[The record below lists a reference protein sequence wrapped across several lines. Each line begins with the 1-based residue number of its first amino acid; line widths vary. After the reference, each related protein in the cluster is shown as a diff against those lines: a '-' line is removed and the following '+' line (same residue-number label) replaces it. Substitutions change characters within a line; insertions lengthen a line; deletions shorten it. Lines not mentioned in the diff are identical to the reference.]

1 MGADSASDDATT
13 RGGEADARVVPRRHG
28 SREERREVTLAALG
42 SGREAFCA
50 YCGHRLPPV
59 PPTGGRPTPYCPAEA
74 DRYGRWGAKIITC
87 AMLDE
92 HREIWVT
99 VYGPAQPMTT
109 LDTHT
114 LDQRADDLTGVVRPL
129 LSELAALR
137 TRAGEE
143 LRAALHTAAEAE
155 KASEQA
161 VKDARAA
168 NDEKLLALEDSR
180 QARQAATEAAAA
192 ASVDQIRAARAATER
207 DTAIAERDLAV
218 TDRDT
223 ARSDQQAA
231 LNSLTEAHRSITD
244 LQNTLAAE
252 RAGVLDT
259 LQRTRREADTARDR
273 LRLELE
279 TTHRQRVAEL
289 TDRLDA
295 QRVDTDRRVAE
306 LSHQLTTATNTYATT
321 LAPLHQRITT
331 LERQLSDQ
339 QAHAQTADER
349 LTRLH
354 TTLEGLLADDTE
366 EHLLRERL
374 LAVLG
379 DMSLGEHR
387 DSG

>member
-1 MGADSASDDATT
+1 MSAVSTSDDAMS
-13 RGGEADARVVPRRHG
+13 GGPDEEVSARVAPRRHG
-28 SREERREVTLAALG
+28 SREERREATLAALG

-74 DRYGRWGAKIITC
+74 DRYGRWGAKVITC

-92 HREIWVT
+92 HREIWVR

-114 LDQRADDLTGVVRPL
+114 LERRADDLTAAVRPL
-129 LSELAALR
+129 LTELAALR

-155 KASEQA
+155 KARDQA
-161 VKDARAA
+161 VHDARAA
-168 NDEKLLALEDSR
+168 NDEKLLALQDAR

-192 ASVDQIRAARAATER
+192 AKADQVRAARAVTER

-223 ARSDQQAA
+223 ARADQQAA
-231 LNSLTEAHRSITD
+231 LNSLTEAHRDVTD

-273 LRLELE
+273 LRVELE

-289 TDRLDA
+289 TNRLDA

-306 LSHQLTTATNTYATT
+306 LSQQLTTATNAYAGA
-321 LAPLHQRITT
+321 LAPLHQHIAT
-331 LERQLSDQ
+331 LERRLSDQ
-339 QAHAQTADER
+339 QAHTRAADER
-349 LTRLH
+349 LTRVH
-354 TTLEGLLADDTE
+354 TTLEALLADDTE
-366 EHLLRERL
+366 ESPLRERL
-374 LAVLG
+374 HAVLG
-379 DMSLGEHR
+379 EATPVTP
-387 DSG
+387 